1 MGVTVDSISAGD
13 GKNYPKKG
21 DTVKMHYV
29 GTLLSGKP
37 FDSSRD
43 RGKPF
48 ETRIGVGAVIKGWDE
63 GVPQL
68 SLGQKAKLTCTPD
81 YAYGDRGFPPVIP
94 ASATLIFEVELLAIN
109 GKSA

>member
-1 MGVTVDSISAGD
+1 MGVTVETISPGD
-13 GKNYPKKG
+13 GTNFPKKG
-21 DTVKMHYV
+21 DTVVIHYD
-29 GTLLSGKP
+29 GKLLDGSK

-48 ETRIGVGAVIKGWDE
+48 VVEIGVGRVIKGWDE

-68 SLGQKAKLTCTPD
+68 SVGEKAMLTCTPD

-94 ASATLIFEVELLAIN
+94 PNSTLKFEVELLSIR
-109 GKSA
+109 K